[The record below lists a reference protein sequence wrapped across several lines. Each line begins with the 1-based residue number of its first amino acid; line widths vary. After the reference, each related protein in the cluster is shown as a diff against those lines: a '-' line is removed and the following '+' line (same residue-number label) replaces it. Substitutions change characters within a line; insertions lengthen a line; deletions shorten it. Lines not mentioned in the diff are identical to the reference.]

1 MATENEKKLEQQIKI
16 LSEERKKIEAD
27 ILALKAK
34 IETAEKTSVANLEKI
49 IKLETLRLDS
59 VEKEEEIRKKIEKID
74 KDTEKRTEKAQKAQD
89 NYITGQEN
97 QIDLSEQLQRQTNN
111 INDLFKDYEKTA
123 FKTEAIMSTMTEDAK
138 KNASEMGLT
147 VNISEKFGKHLQ
159 YVTTNMSQTTLLSR
173 EFKESLAE
181 TVDLASDVES
191 LEAAMVKS
199 SADAMKG
206 KASIVE
212 TDKTRENILV
222 KMYEVQN
229 GNNNLTAQEKQLQLD
244 ALSILLNKVDEMDKA
259 NEKIIEQNNS
269 MSALNDVSSKVGD
282 TMGGWIRKV
291 PGGDVIAKT
300 LAIDKTADT
309 VNKKMSTAFTSALGA
324 IKGKNSPAEA
334 FKDAGA
340 ALGSMISMAPKLMAG
355 LGLGLL
361 TGAVNFLM
369 GAFGAVDQ
377 EVSEIGKDFGY
388 TRKEASALRDTSI
401 DIAGEMGVVGV
412 NSKEVVKNIGM
423 VSDMMG
429 GLDIGA
435 QLASGNPAAKQLVKD
450 ATLLTEKFQM
460 SADEVK
466 SMQDLSSITGK
477 SMGELAGTAAKMGNG
492 LMTSKQAMKA
502 LAGVPKEVAVAFKGI
517 PSALA
522 AAAQKAKLLGHD
534 LKKVQ
539 DIGDGML
546 DIEQSL
552 EKEMEA
558 RVLTGKNLQL
568 DKARELAMNGD
579 IAGLQDELLKQAGGL
594 EDFTKMNRIQ
604 QKAMAEA
611 MGMSVEE
618 MTTMLTNADKLQK
631 LGVSQ
636 QRMDELQAK
645 SAEELRAMNKDGMNE
660 QMKAE
665 IERMAKEKESA
676 SIKEKMANIVQKL
689 QEKLSKLLTP
699 ILEMVHGMLDAAE
712 AGGGFES
719 IVDSV
724 GGIIKGIIP
733 IVKTLFGVLS
743 SLIGPVSSVLGFF
756 GGVEDKTKEITGG
769 VQDVGKAA
777 ESSEAGFG
785 GIAKSVMLIG
795 GLFAGKAAIGKGLSM
810 LKEKASEFGD
820 TIKEKVQDKI
830 KDAAGDMGKKLLGLG
845 GKKVKAPKTPKMP
858 GGKAAGGKGGGF
870 MDSLVEAFNK
880 MDAKKMLM
888 GAAALLVIAAA
899 LWVTAKAVQEF
910 MKVNWD
916 AMAKAGVALLGLA
929 GIAYL
934 MSKAS
939 TEMIKG
945 AAAMLI
951 LGVALG
957 VVGLALQTFMSVKW
971 EDMAKAGVALL
982 GLVGLAALI
991 GAFIAP
997 IMLGATALIV
1007 LSAGFLV
1014 FAAGM
1019 WVLSK
1024 AMEGFIPMMETLFSG
1039 INTIITTI
1047 GDAIVKIIEA
1057 VASGISQVID
1067 KLMGLTTLDGDNLL
1081 KIAAGITALG
1091 LALAGFGGGSGAGAI
1106 ADGIG
1111 SAIGGLLGGE
1121 SPLSQLQTIMKDIQ
1135 PEKLS
1140 GIAKAIVELSAA
1152 MTALSTTL
1160 QNVNFDKLEEV
1171 MSAVDKASGGGSKIG
1186 SIVSS
1191 IGSLFGGGDKEGE
1204 GGATAAPAK
1213 AGGGISTVGQST
1225 EAVGVGAA
1233 GGAGG
1238 VGGAGGG
1245 AAGGGLEQK
1254 MDQLISIIS
1263 SMASAPTIIQ
1273 IGDKTVEE
1281 INGKADFKKSYQI
1294 GTDNTYGRAL

>member
-1 MATENEKKLEQQIKI
+1 MASENEKKLEEQIKT
-16 LSEERKKIEAD
+16 LTTERKKIEAD
-27 ILALKAK
+27 ILTLKNQ
-34 IETAEKTSVANLEKI
+34 IEGTEKKSVANLEKI
-49 IKLETLRLDS
+49 IKLETLRLNS
-59 VEKEEEIRKKIEKID
+59 VEKEEEVRKKIEKID
-74 KDTEKRTEKAQKAQD
+74 KDTEKRTERAQKTQD
-89 NYITGQEN
+89 DYIQGKETEA
-97 QIDLSEQLQRQTNN
+97 DLAEQLQRQQIGINN
-111 INDLFKDYEKTA
+111 LFKDYEKTA
-123 FKTEAIMSTMTEDAK
+123 FKTEAIMSTMTKDAQ
-138 KNASEMGLT
+138 KNAAEMGLT

-159 YVTTNMSQTTLLSR
+159 YVTKNMSQTTILSQD
-173 EFKESLAE
+173 FKESLAE

-212 TDKTRENILV
+212 TDRTREAIMV

-229 GNNNLTAQEKQLQLD
+229 GNNNLTAEEKKLQMD

-259 NEKIIEQNNS
+259 NEKIIEQNDS
-269 MSALNDVSSKVGD
+269 MSALNDVSSRVGD

-291 PGGDVIAKT
+291 PGGDSISKV
-300 LAIDKTADT
+300 LAIDKTAEN

-361 TGAVNFLM
+361 TGAVNFLI
-369 GAFGAVDQ
+369 GAFNAVDQ
-377 EVSEIGKDFGY
+377 EVADIGKEFGY
-388 TRKEASALRDTSI
+388 SRKEASALRDTSI
-401 DIAGEMGVVGV
+401 DIAGEMGMVGI
-412 NSKEVVKNIGM
+412 NSKEVVKNIGT
-423 VSDMMG
+423 VSEMMG

-435 QLASGNPAAKQLVKD
+435 QLASGNPVAKQLVKD
-450 ATLLTEKFQM
+450 TTLLTEKFQM
-460 SADEVK
+460 SAEEVK
-466 SMQDLSSITGK
+466 SMHDLSAITGK
-477 SMGELAGTAAKMGNG
+477 SMGELAGTAAKMGGG

-517 PSALA
+517 PAQLA

-568 DKARELAMNGD
+568 DKARELALNGD

-604 QKAMAEA
+604 QKAMADA

-631 LGVSQ
+631 MGISQ
-636 QRMDELQAK
+636 QKMDEMQAMN
-645 SAEELRAMNKDGMNE
+645 AEELRKMNKDGMNE
-660 QMKAE
+660 QMKSE
-665 IERMAKEKESA
+665 IEKMAKEKESA
-676 SIKEKMANIVQKL
+676 AIKEKMANIVQKL

-719 IVDSV
+719 IIDSV
-724 GGIIKGIIP
+724 SGVIKGIIP
-733 IVKTLFGVLS
+733 IVKTLFGVIS
-743 SLIGPVSSVLGFF
+743 SLIGPVTSVLGFF
-756 GGVEDKTKEITGG
+756 GGIGEQTDAITGG
-769 VQDVGKAA
+769 VAEAGKAA
-777 ESSEAGFG
+777 ESSQAGFG
-785 GIAKSVMLIG
+785 GIAKSVMLVG
-795 GLFAGKAAIGKGLSM
+795 GLFAGKAAIGKGLDM
-810 LKEKASEFGD
+810 LKEKASDFGN

-845 GKKVKAPKTPKMP
+845 GKKIKAPKTPKMP
-858 GGKAAGGKGGGF
+858 DGKAAGGKGGGF
-870 MDSLVEAFNK
+870 MDSLVQAFNK
-880 MDAKKMLM
+880 IDGKKMIQ
-888 GAAALLVIAAA
+888 GAAALVILAAA
-899 LWVTAKAVQEF
+899 LWITAKAVQEF

-916 AMAKAGVALLGLA
+916 AMAKAGVALLGLV

-957 VVGLALQTFMSVKW
+957 IVGLALQTFMTVKW

-982 GLVGLAALI
+982 GLVGIAALI

-997 IMLGATALIV
+997 IMMGAAALIV

-1014 FAAGM
+1014 FSAGM
-1019 WVLSK
+1019 FVLSK
-1024 AMEGFIPMMETLFSG
+1024 AMEGFVPMMETLFTGISG
-1039 INTIITTI
+1039 IVTTI

-1057 VASGISQVID
+1057 VTAGISTVVD

-1111 SAIGGLLGGE
+1111 NAIGGLLGGE

-1140 GIAKAIVELSAA
+1140 GIAKAIVELSTA
-1152 MTALSTTL
+1152 MTMLSNTL

-1171 MSAVDKASGGGSKIG
+1171 MSAVDKAGGGGSKIG

-1191 IGSLFGGGDKEGE
+1191 IGSLFGGGGESE

-1213 AGGGISTVGQST
+1213 AGGGISTVGQT
-1225 EAVGVGAA
+1225 AEAVGVGGAGA
-1233 GGAGG
+1233 SGGAG
-1238 VGGAGGG
+1238 APGGG
-1245 AAGGGLEQK
+1245 GGGGLEQK

-1263 SMASAPTIIQ
+1263 SMASSPTIIQ

-1281 INGKADFKKSYQI
+1281 INGRADFKKAYQV
-1294 GTDNTYGRAL
+1294 GTDNTYGRSM

>member
-1 MATENEKKLEQQIKI
+1 MATENEKKLEEQIKS
-16 LSEERKKIEAD
+16 LSEERKKIEAA
-27 ILALKAK
+27 ILVLKNQ
-34 IETAEKTSVANLEKI
+34 IESTEKKSVANLERI

-74 KDTEKRTEKAQKAQD
+74 KDTEKRTEKAKKAQD
-89 NYITGQEN
+89 ETTKSFEGTG
-97 QIDLSEQLQRQTNN
+97 DLAS
-111 INDLFKDYEKTA
+111 DLEKAMKSVNSLMTD
-123 FKTEAIMSTMTEDAK
+123 FSKTSFRTQAILSTLPADAQ
-138 KNASEMGLT
+138 KNAANMGLT
-147 VNISEKFGKHLQ
+147 VNISEKFGKTIEKVKVHIQ
-159 YVTTNMSQTTLLSR
+159 QGGTYTES
-173 EFKESLAE
+173 FKDSLAE
-181 TVDLASDVES
+181 TVDLASDVEQM
-191 LEAAMVKS
+191 EAAMVKS

-206 KASIVE
+206 KASIVD
-212 TDKTRENILV
+212 TDRVREAILV
-222 KMYEVQN
+222 KMYEIEN
-229 GNNNLTAQEKQLQLD
+229 GSSDLTREEKKLQMD
-244 ALSILLNKVDEMDKA
+244 ALGVLMSKVDQMDVA
-259 NEKIIEQNNS
+259 NEKIKEQNDS
-269 MSALNDVSSKVGD
+269 MANLNQMSNRVGD
-282 TMGGWIRKV
+282 TMGGWVKRL
-291 PGGDVIAKT
+291 PGGDNISNA
-300 LAIDKTADT
+300 LGIDKTANNI
-309 VNKKMSTAFTSALGA
+309 NKKMSTAFTSALGA

-334 FKDAGA
+334 FKDAGS

-361 TGAVNFLM
+361 TGAVSFLM
-369 GAFGAVDQ
+369 GAFGEVDQ
-377 EVSEIGKDFGY
+377 QVSDIGKEFGY
-388 TRKEASALRDTSI
+388 SRKEAMGLRDASI

-412 NSKEVVKNIGM
+412 NSKEVVKNIGT
-423 VSDMMG
+423 VSEMMG

-435 QLASGNPAAKQLVKD
+435 QIAGGNAAAKQLVKD
-450 ATLLTEKFQM
+450 TTLLTEKFQM

-466 SMQDLSSITGK
+466 SMHDLSAITGK
-477 SMGELAGTAAKMGNG
+477 SMGELAGTAAKMGGG

-517 PSALA
+517 PAQLA

-568 DKARELAMNGD
+568 DKARELALNGD

-604 QKAMAEA
+604 QKAMADA

-636 QRMDELQAK
+636 QRMDELQSK
-645 SAEELRAMNKDGMNE
+645 NAEELKKIAGETADGAL
-660 QMKAE
+660 KAE

-712 AGGGFES
+712 AGGGFDDIVQS
-719 IVDSV
+719 ISGV
-724 GGIIKGIIP
+724 IKGIIP

-743 SLIGPVSSVLGFF
+743 SLIGPVTSVLGFF
-756 GGVEDKTKEITGG
+756 GGIGDKTEEITGG
-769 VQDVGKAA
+769 VADAGKAA
-777 ESSEAGFG
+777 EASQAGFG
-785 GIAKSVMLIG
+785 GIMKSVMLIG
-795 GLFAGKAAIGKGLSM
+795 GLFAGKAAIGKGLDM

-820 TIKEKVQDKI
+820 TVKEKVQDKI
-830 KDAAGDMGKKLLGLG
+830 KDAAGDMGKKLLGMG
-845 GKKVKAPKTPKMP
+845 GKKPKTPKAPKMP
-858 GGKAAGGKGGGF
+858 EGGGKKGGGF

-899 LWVTAKAVQEF
+899 LFVTAKAVQEF
-910 MKVNWD
+910 MKVDWA

-934 MSKAS
+934 MGKAS

-951 LGVALG
+951 LGAALY
-957 VVGLALQTFMSVKW
+957 VVGAALQLFGSIKW

-982 GLVGLAALI
+982 ALVGVAALLGSFAPLFLV
-991 GAFIAP
+991 GAGV
-997 IMLGATALIV
+997 LGVLGVALIV
-1007 LSAGFLV
+1007 FAG
-1014 FAAGM
+1014 AM
-1019 WVLSK
+1019 WVLGK
-1024 AMEGFIPMMETLFSG
+1024 AMSDVVPLMQAAFEGISSV
-1039 INTIITTI
+1039 ITSI
-1047 GDAIVKIIEA
+1047 GDAII
-1057 VASGISQVID
+1057 GIVNAIAGGIATVID
-1067 KLMGLTTLDGDNLL
+1067 KLMLVTNINPENLG
-1081 KIAAGITALG
+1081 KIASGITDLG
-1091 LALAGFGGGSGAGAI
+1091 MALAGFGGGSGAGAI
-1106 ADGIG
+1106 ADGLG
-1111 SAIGGLLGGE
+1111 SALGGLLGGE
-1121 SPLSQLQTIMKDIQ
+1121 GPLSQLQTIMKDIQ

-1140 GIAKAIVELSAA
+1140 GIAKAIVELSGA
-1152 MTALSTTL
+1152 MTMLSNTL

-1171 MSAVDKASGGGSKIG
+1171 MSAVDKASGGSKIG

-1191 IGSLFGGGDKEGE
+1191 IGSFFGGGGGDEK
-1204 GGATAAPAK
+1204 GGASASPAK
-1213 AGGGISTVGQST
+1213 AGGISTVGQT
-1225 EAVGVGAA
+1225 AETVA
-1233 GGAGG
+1233 
-1238 VGGAGGG
+1238 VGGAGGAAG
-1245 AAGGGLEQK
+1245 TSGAGGASAAGGGGGGLEGK

-1263 SMASAPTIIQ
+1263 SMASSPTIIQ

-1281 INGKADFKKSYQI
+1281 INGRGDFKKTYQI
-1294 GTDNTYGRAL
+1294 GTDNSYGRSM

>member
-1 MATENEKKLEQQIKI
+1 MASENEKKLEEQIKT
-16 LSEERKKIEAD
+16 LTTERKKIEAD
-27 ILALKAK
+27 ILALKNQ
-34 IETAEKTSVANLEKI
+34 IEGTEKKSVANLEKI
-49 IKLETLRLDS
+49 IKLETLRLNS
-59 VEKEEEIRKKIEKID
+59 VEKEEEVRKKIEKID
-74 KDTEKRTEKAQKAQD
+74 KDTEKRTERAQKTQD
-89 NYITGQEN
+89 DYIQGKETEA
-97 QIDLSEQLQRQTNN
+97 DLAEQLQRQQIGINN
-111 INDLFKDYEKTA
+111 LFKDYEKTA
-123 FKTEAIMSTMTEDAK
+123 FKTEAIMSTMTKDAQ
-138 KNASEMGLT
+138 KNAAEMGLT

-159 YVTTNMSQTTLLSR
+159 YVTKNMSQTTILSQD
-173 EFKESLAE
+173 FKESLAE

-212 TDKTRENILV
+212 TDRTREAIMV

-229 GNNNLTAQEKQLQLD
+229 GNNNLTAEEKKIQMD

-259 NEKIIEQNNS
+259 NEKIIEQNDS
-269 MSALNDVSSKVGD
+269 MSALNDVSSRVGD

-291 PGGDVIAKT
+291 PGGDAIAKT
-300 LAIDKTADT
+300 LAIDKTAEN

-361 TGAVNFLM
+361 TGAVNFLI
-369 GAFGAVDQ
+369 GAFNAVDQ
-377 EVSEIGKDFGY
+377 EVADIGKEFGY
-388 TRKEASALRDTSI
+388 SRKEASALRDTSI
-401 DIAGEMGVVGV
+401 DIAGEMGMVGI
-412 NSKEVVKNIGM
+412 NSKEVVKNIGT
-423 VSDMMG
+423 VSEMMG

-435 QLASGNPAAKQLVKD
+435 QLASGNPVAKQLVKD
-450 ATLLTEKFQM
+450 TTLLTEKFQM
-460 SADEVK
+460 SAEEVK
-466 SMQDLSSITGK
+466 SMHDLSAITGK
-477 SMGELAGTAAKMGNG
+477 SMGELAGTAAKMGGG

-517 PSALA
+517 PAQLA

-568 DKARELAMNGD
+568 DKARELALNGD

-604 QKAMAEA
+604 QKAMADA

-631 LGVSQ
+631 MGISQ
-636 QRMDELQAK
+636 QKMDEMQAMN
-645 SAEELRAMNKDGMNE
+645 AEELRKMNKDGMNE
-660 QMKAE
+660 QMKSE
-665 IERMAKEKESA
+665 IEKMAKEKESA
-676 SIKEKMANIVQKL
+676 AIKEKMANIVQKL

-733 IVKTLFGVLS
+733 IVKTLFGVIS
-743 SLIGPVSSVLGFF
+743 SLIGPVTSVLGFF
-756 GGVEDKTKEITGG
+756 GGIGEKTEEITGG
-769 VQDVGKAA
+769 VADAGKAA
-777 ESSEAGFG
+777 ESSQAGFG
-785 GIAKSVMLIG
+785 GIAKSVMLVG
-795 GLFAGKAAIGKGLSM
+795 GLFAGKAAIGKGLDM
-810 LKEKASEFGD
+810 LKEKASDFGN

-830 KDAAGDMGKKLLGLG
+830 KDAAGDMGKKLLGMG
-845 GKKVKAPKTPKMP
+845 GKKAKAPKMPKMP
-858 GGKAAGGKGGGF
+858 DGKAAGGKGGGF

-934 MSKAS
+934 LGKVK
-939 TEMIKG
+939 EDMIKG

-957 VVGLALQTFMSVKW
+957 VIGLALQLFMAVKW

-982 GLVGLAALI
+982 ALVGIAALI

-997 IMLGATALIV
+997 IMMGAAALIV
-1007 LSAGFLV
+1007 LSAGFLI

-1024 AMEGFIPMMETLFSG
+1024 AMEGFVPMMETLFTGISG
-1039 INTIITTI
+1039 IITTI

-1057 VASGISQVID
+1057 VTAGISTVVD

-1111 SAIGGLLGGE
+1111 NAIGGLLGGE

-1140 GIAKAIVELSAA
+1140 GIAKAIVELSTA
-1152 MTALSTTL
+1152 MTMLSNTL

-1171 MSAVDKASGGGSKIG
+1171 MSAVDKAGGGGSKIG

-1191 IGSLFGGGDKEGE
+1191 IGSLFGGGGESE

-1213 AGGGISTVGQST
+1213 AGGGISTVGQT
-1225 EAVGVGAA
+1225 AEAVGVGGAGA
-1233 GGAGG
+1233 TGGAG
-1238 VGGAGGG
+1238 APGGG
-1245 AAGGGLEQK
+1245 GGGGLEQK

-1263 SMASAPTIIQ
+1263 SMASSPTIIQ

-1281 INGKADFKKSYQI
+1281 INGRADFKKAYQI
-1294 GTDNTYGRAL
+1294 GTDNTYGRSM

>member
-1 MATENEKKLEQQIKI
+1 MATENEKKLEEQIKS
-16 LSEERKKIEAD
+16 LSEERKKIEAA
-27 ILALKAK
+27 ILALKNQ
-34 IETAEKTSVANLEKI
+34 IESTEKKSVANLEKI

-74 KDTEKRTEKAQKAQD
+74 KDTEKRTEKAKKAQD
-89 NYITGQEN
+89 EATKGFEGQS
-97 QIDLSEQLQRQTNN
+97 DYT
-111 INDLFKDYEKTA
+111 NDLQKSLKSVDSLMKDFSKTS
-123 FKTEAIMSTMTEDAK
+123 FKTQAILSTLPADTQ
-138 KNASEMGLT
+138 KNAANMGLT
-147 VNISEKFGKHLQ
+147 VNISEKFGKTIEKVKV
-159 YVTTNMSQTTLLSR
+159 YVQQTGTYTDDFKDSLS
-173 EFKESLAE
+173 E
-181 TVDLASDVES
+181 TVDLASDVEQM
-191 LEAAMVKS
+191 EAAMVKS

-212 TDKTRENILV
+212 TDRVREAILV
-222 KMYEVQN
+222 KMYEIEN
-229 GNNNLTAQEKQLQLD
+229 GSSNLTREEKKLQMD
-244 ALSILLNKVDEMDKA
+244 ALGVLMSKVDQMDVA
-259 NEKIIEQNNS
+259 NEKIKEQNDS
-269 MSALNDVSSKVGD
+269 MANLNQMSNKVGD
-282 TMGGWIRKV
+282 TMGGWVKRL
-291 PGGDVIAKT
+291 PGGDNISNA
-300 LAIDKTADT
+300 LGIDKTANNI
-309 VNKKMSTAFTSALGA
+309 NKKMSTAFTSALGA

-334 FKDAGA
+334 FKDAGS

-361 TGAVNFLM
+361 TGAVSFLM
-369 GAFGAVDQ
+369 GAFGEVDQ
-377 EVSEIGKDFGY
+377 QVSDIGKEFGY
-388 TRKEASALRDTSI
+388 SRKEAMGLRDTSI

-412 NSKEVVKNIGM
+412 NSKEVVKNIGT
-423 VSDMMG
+423 VSEMMG

-435 QLASGNPAAKQLVKD
+435 QLASGNAAAKQLVKD
-450 ATLLTEKFQM
+450 TTLLTEKFQM

-466 SMQDLSSITGK
+466 SMHDLSAITGK
-477 SMGELAGTAAKMGNG
+477 SMGELAGTAAKMGGG

-517 PSALA
+517 PAQLA

-568 DKARELAMNGD
+568 DKARELALNGD

-604 QKAMAEA
+604 QKAMADA

-636 QRMDELQAK
+636 QRMDELQSK
-645 SAEELRAMNKDGMNE
+645 NAEELKKIAGETADGAL
-660 QMKAE
+660 KAE

-676 SIKEKMANIVQKL
+676 SVKEKMANIVQKL

-712 AGGGFES
+712 AGGGFDEIIQS
-719 IVDSV
+719 ISGV
-724 GGIIKGIIP
+724 IKGIIP
-733 IVKTLFGVLS
+733 IMKTVFSVFS
-743 SLIGPVSSVLGFF
+743 SLIGPITSIFGFISNIGASTVQVKDAAGNLTGQVETVKSSF
-756 GGVEDKTKEITGG
+756 GGVLG
-769 VQDVGKAA
+769 VVTA
-777 ESSEAGFG
+777 
-785 GIAKSVMLIG
+785 IG
-795 GLFAGKAAIGKGLSM
+795 GLFAGKALLGKGLDM

-830 KDAAGDMGKKLLGLG
+830 KDAAGDMGKKLLGMG
-845 GKKVKAPKTPKMP
+845 GKKAKAPKTPKMP
-858 GGKAAGGKGGGF
+858 DGGGKKGGGF

-880 MDAKKMLM
+880 IDAKKMLM
-888 GAAALLVIAAA
+888 GAAAMVVLAAA
-899 LWVTAKAVQEF
+899 LWITAKAVQEF
-910 MKVNWD
+910 MKVDWA

-934 MSKAS
+934 MGKAS

-951 LGVALG
+951 LGAALY
-957 VVGLALQTFMSVKW
+957 VVGAALQLFGSIKW

-982 GLVGLAALI
+982 ALVGVAALL
-991 GAFIAP
+991 GSFAP
-997 IMLGATALIV
+997 L
-1007 LSAGFLV
+1007 FLV
-1014 FAAGM
+1014 GAGVLGVLGVALMVFAGAM
-1019 WVLSK
+1019 WVLGK
-1024 AMEGFIPMMETLFSG
+1024 AMSDVVPLMQAAFEG
-1039 INTIITTI
+1039 INSVITSI
-1047 GDAIVKIIEA
+1047 GDAII
-1057 VASGISQVID
+1057 GIVNAIAGGITTVID
-1067 KLMGLTTLDGDNLL
+1067 KLMLVTNINPDNLG
-1081 KIAAGITALG
+1081 KIASGITDLG
-1091 LALAGFGGGSGAGAI
+1091 MALAGFGGGSGAGAI
-1106 ADGIG
+1106 ADGLG
-1111 SAIGGLLGGE
+1111 NALGGLLGGE
-1121 SPLSQLQTIMKDIQ
+1121 GPLSQLQTIMKDIQ

-1152 MTALSTTL
+1152 MTALSNTL

-1171 MSAVDKASGGGSKIG
+1171 MSAVDKASGGSKIG

-1191 IGSLFGGGDKEGE
+1191 IGSFFGGGGE
-1204 GGATAAPAK
+1204 EKGGASASPAK
-1213 AGGGISTVGQST
+1213 AGGISTVGQT
-1225 EAVGVGAA
+1225 AETVAV
-1233 GGAGG
+1233 GG
-1238 VGGAGGG
+1238 VGGAAGTSGAGGAS
-1245 AAGGGLEQK
+1245 AAGGGGGGLEGK

-1263 SMASAPTIIQ
+1263 SMASSPTIIQ

-1281 INGKADFKKSYQI
+1281 INGRGDFKKTYQI
-1294 GTDNTYGRAL
+1294 GTDNSYGRSM

>member
-1 MATENEKKLEQQIKI
+1 MASENEKKLEEQIKT
-16 LSEERKKIEAD
+16 LTTERKKIEAD
-27 ILALKAK
+27 ILALKNQ
-34 IETAEKTSVANLEKI
+34 IEGTEKKSVANLEKI
-49 IKLETLRLDS
+49 IKLETLRLNS
-59 VEKEEEIRKKIEKID
+59 VEKEEEVRKKIEKID
-74 KDTEKRTEKAQKAQD
+74 KDTEKRTERAQKTQD
-89 NYITGQEN
+89 DYIQGKETEA
-97 QIDLSEQLQRQTNN
+97 DLAEQLQRQQIGINN
-111 INDLFKDYEKTA
+111 LFKDYEKTA
-123 FKTEAIMSTMTEDAK
+123 FKTEAIMSTMTKDAQ
-138 KNASEMGLT
+138 KNAAEMGLT

-159 YVTTNMSQTTLLSR
+159 YVTKNMSQTTILSHD
-173 EFKESLAE
+173 FKESLAE

-212 TDKTRENILV
+212 TDRTREAIMV

-229 GNNNLTAQEKQLQLD
+229 GNNNLTAEEKKLQMD

-269 MSALNDVSSKVGD
+269 MSALNDVSSRVGD

-291 PGGDVIAKT
+291 PGGDAIAKT
-300 LAIDKTADT
+300 LAIDKTAET

-361 TGAVNFLM
+361 TGAVNFLI
-369 GAFGAVDQ
+369 GAFNAVDQ
-377 EVSEIGKDFGY
+377 EVADIGKEFGY
-388 TRKEASALRDTSI
+388 SRKEASALRDTSI
-401 DIAGEMGVVGV
+401 DIAGEMGMVGI
-412 NSKEVVKNIGM
+412 NSKEVVKNIGT
-423 VSDMMG
+423 VSEMMG

-435 QLASGNPAAKQLVKD
+435 QLASGNPVAKQLVKD
-450 ATLLTEKFQM
+450 TTLLTEKFQM
-460 SADEVK
+460 SAEEVK
-466 SMQDLSSITGK
+466 SMHDLSAITGK
-477 SMGELAGTAAKMGNG
+477 SMGELAGTAAKMGGG

-517 PSALA
+517 PAQLA

-568 DKARELAMNGD
+568 DKARELALNGD

-604 QKAMAEA
+604 QKAMADA

-631 LGVSQ
+631 MGISQ
-636 QRMDELQAK
+636 QKMDEMQAMN
-645 SAEELRAMNKDGMNE
+645 AEELRKMNKDGMNE
-660 QMKAE
+660 AMKGE
-665 IERMAKEKESA
+665 IEKMAKEKESA
-676 SIKEKMANIVQKL
+676 AIKEKMANIVQKL

-719 IVDSV
+719 IIDSV
-724 GGIIKGIIP
+724 SGVIKGIIP
-733 IVKTLFGVLS
+733 IVKTLFGVIS
-743 SLIGPVSSVLGFF
+743 SLIGPVTSVLGFF
-756 GGVEDKTKEITGG
+756 GGIGEQTEAITGG
-769 VQDVGKAA
+769 VAEAGKAA
-777 ESSEAGFG
+777 ESSQAGFG
-785 GIAKSVMLIG
+785 GIAKSVMLVG
-795 GLFAGKAAIGKGLSM
+795 GLFAGKAAIGKGLDM
-810 LKEKASEFGD
+810 LKEKASDFGN

-845 GKKVKAPKTPKMP
+845 GKKIKAPKTPKMP
-858 GGKAAGGKGGGF
+858 DGKAAGGKGGGF
-870 MDSLVEAFNK
+870 MDSLVQAFNK
-880 MDAKKMLM
+880 IDGKKMIQ
-888 GAAALLVIAAA
+888 GAAALVILAAA
-899 LWVTAKAVQEF
+899 LWITAKAVQEF

-916 AMAKAGVALLGLA
+916 AMAKAGVALLGLV

-957 VVGLALQTFMSVKW
+957 IVGLALQTFMTVKW

-982 GLVGLAALI
+982 GLVGIAALI

-997 IMLGATALIV
+997 IMMGAAALIV

-1014 FAAGM
+1014 FSAGM
-1019 WVLSK
+1019 FVLSK
-1024 AMEGFIPMMETLFSG
+1024 AMEGFVPMMETLFTGISG
-1039 INTIITTI
+1039 IVTTI
-1047 GDAIVKIIEA
+1047 GDAIVKIIESVTA
-1057 VASGISQVID
+1057 GISTVVD
-1067 KLMGLTTLDGDNLL
+1067 KLMGLTTLNGDNLL
-1081 KIAAGITALG
+1081 KIAGGITALG
-1091 LALAGFGGGSGAGAI
+1091 AALAGFGGGSGIGAI
-1106 ADGIG
+1106 ADGLG
-1111 SAIGGLLGGE
+1111 GALGGLLGGE
-1121 SPLSQLQTIMKDIQ
+1121 GPLEQLQTVMKDIQ

-1152 MTALSTTL
+1152 MTTLSNTL

-1171 MSAVDKASGGGSKIG
+1171 MSAVDSAGGGGSKIG

-1191 IGSLFGGGDKEGE
+1191 IGSFFGGGESE

-1213 AGGGISTVGQST
+1213 AGGGISTVGQT
-1225 EAVGVGAA
+1225 AEAVGVGGAGA
-1233 GGAGG
+1233 TGGAG
-1238 VGGAGGG
+1238 ASGGG
-1245 AAGGGLEQK
+1245 GGGGLEQK

-1263 SMASAPTIIQ
+1263 SMASSPTIIQ

-1281 INGKADFKKSYQI
+1281 INGRADFKKAYQV
-1294 GTDNTYGRAL
+1294 GTDNTYGRSM

>member
-1 MATENEKKLEQQIKI
+1 MATENEKKLEEQIKS
-16 LSEERKKIEAD
+16 LSEERKKIEAA
-27 ILALKAK
+27 ILVLKNQ
-34 IETAEKTSVANLEKI
+34 IESTEKKSVANLERI

-74 KDTEKRTEKAQKAQD
+74 KDTEKRTEKAKKAQD
-89 NYITGQEN
+89 EATKGFEGQS
-97 QIDLSEQLQRQTNN
+97 DYT
-111 INDLFKDYEKTA
+111 NDLQKSLKSVDSLMKDFSKTS
-123 FKTEAIMSTMTEDAK
+123 FKTQAILSTLPADTQ
-138 KNASEMGLT
+138 KNAANMGLT
-147 VNISEKFGKHLQ
+147 VNISEKFGKTIEKVKV
-159 YVTTNMSQTTLLSR
+159 YVQQTGTYTDDFKDSLS
-173 EFKESLAE
+173 E
-181 TVDLASDVES
+181 TVDLASDVEQM
-191 LEAAMVKS
+191 EAAMVKS

-212 TDKTRENILV
+212 TDRVREAILV
-222 KMYEVQN
+222 KMYEIEN
-229 GNNNLTAQEKQLQLD
+229 GSSDLTREEKKLQMD
-244 ALSILLNKVDEMDKA
+244 ALGVLMSKVDQMDVA
-259 NEKIIEQNNS
+259 NEKIKEQNDS
-269 MSALNDVSSKVGD
+269 MANLNQMSNKVGD
-282 TMGGWIRKV
+282 TMGGWVKRL
-291 PGGDVIAKT
+291 PGGDNISNA
-300 LAIDKTADT
+300 LGIDKTANNI
-309 VNKKMSTAFTSALGA
+309 NKKMSTAFTSALGA

-334 FKDAGA
+334 FKDAGS

-361 TGAVNFLM
+361 TGAVSFLM
-369 GAFGAVDQ
+369 GAFGEVDQ
-377 EVSEIGKDFGY
+377 QVSDIGKEFGY
-388 TRKEASALRDTSI
+388 SRKEAMGLRDTSI

-412 NSKEVVKNIGM
+412 NSKEVVKNIGT
-423 VSDMMG
+423 VSEMMG

-435 QLASGNPAAKQLVKD
+435 QLASGNAAAKQLVKD
-450 ATLLTEKFQM
+450 TTLLTEKFQM

-466 SMQDLSSITGK
+466 SMHDLSAITGK
-477 SMGELAGTAAKMGNG
+477 SMGELAGTAAKMGGG

-517 PSALA
+517 PAQLA

-568 DKARELAMNGD
+568 DKARELALNGD

-604 QKAMAEA
+604 QKAMADA

-636 QRMDELQAK
+636 QRMDELQSK
-645 SAEELRAMNKDGMNE
+645 NAEELKKIAGETADGAL
-660 QMKAE
+660 KAE

-676 SIKEKMANIVQKL
+676 SVKEKMANIVQKL

-712 AGGGFES
+712 AGGGFDDIVES
-719 IVDSV
+719 ISGV
-724 GGIIKGIIP
+724 IKGIIP
-733 IVKTLFGVLS
+733 IMKTVFSVFS
-743 SLIGPVSSVLGFF
+743 SLIGPITSIFGFITNIGSSTVQVKDAAGNLTGQVETVKSSF
-756 GGVEDKTKEITGG
+756 GGVLG
-769 VQDVGKAA
+769 VVTA
-777 ESSEAGFG
+777 
-785 GIAKSVMLIG
+785 IG
-795 GLFAGKAAIGKGLSM
+795 GLFAGKALLGKGLDM

-820 TIKEKVQDKI
+820 TLKDKVADK
-830 KDAAGDMGKKLLGLG
+830 AGDMGKKFLGM
-845 GKKVKAPKTPKMP
+845 GKNAKGMKTPKAPKMP
-858 GGKAAGGKGGGF
+858 EGGGKKGGGF

-880 MDAKKMLM
+880 IDAKKMLM
-888 GAAALLVIAAA
+888 GAAALVVLAAA
-899 LWVTAKAVQEF
+899 LWITAKAVQEF
-910 MKVNWD
+910 MKVDWA

-929 GIAYL
+929 GVAYL
-934 MSKAS
+934 ISKV
-939 TEMIKG
+939 EKDMIKG

-951 LGVALG
+951 LGAALY
-957 VVGLALQTFMSVKW
+957 VIGLALQFFVKISW
-971 EDMAKAGVALL
+971 EDLAKAGVALL
-982 GLVGLAALI
+982 GLVGIAALLAYAAPLVI
-991 GAFIAP
+991 VGAQSI
-997 IMLGATALIV
+997 LI
-1007 LSAGFLV
+1007 LSAAFLV
-1014 FAAGM
+1014 FSVGM
-1019 WVLSK
+1019 YVLSK
-1024 AMEGFIPMMETLFSG
+1024 AMAGFVPMMETVFNG

-1057 VASGISQVID
+1057 VAGGISTVID
-1067 KLMGLTTLDGDNLL
+1067 KLMGLTTLNGDNLL

-1091 LALAGFGGGSGAGAI
+1091 IALAGFGGGSGAGAI

-1111 SAIGGLLGGE
+1111 NAIGGLLGGE

-1152 MTALSTTL
+1152 MTMLSNTL

-1171 MSAVDKASGGGSKIG
+1171 MSAVDKASGGSKIG

-1191 IGSLFGGGDKEGE
+1191 ISSLFGGGGE
-1204 GGATAAPAK
+1204 EKGGASASPAK
-1213 AGGGISTVGQST
+1213 AGGISTVGQT
-1225 EAVGVGAA
+1225 AETVAV

-1238 VGGAGGG
+1238 VAGTSGAGGAS
-1245 AAGGGLEQK
+1245 AAGGGGGGLEGK

-1263 SMASAPTIIQ
+1263 SMASSPTIIQ

-1281 INGKADFKKSYQI
+1281 INGRGDFKKTYQI
-1294 GTDNTYGRAL
+1294 GTDNSYGRSM

>member
-1 MATENEKKLEQQIKI
+1 MATDNEKKLEEQIKI
-16 LSEERKKIEAD
+16 LSEERKKIEND
-27 ILALKAK
+27 ILDLKRK
-34 IETAEKTSVANLEKI
+34 IESAEKTSVANLEKI
-49 IKLETLRLDS
+49 IKLETLRLNS
-59 VEKEEEIRKKIEKID
+59 VEKEEEVRKKIEKID
-74 KDTEKRTEKAQKAQD
+74 KDTEKRTERAQKTQEEYTA
-89 NYITGQEN
+89 GQED
-97 QIDLSEQLQRQTNN
+97 QVDLSKELQKQTDN

-123 FKTEAIMSTMTEDAK
+123 FKTQAILSTMTEDAK
-138 KNASEMGLT
+138 KNAAEMGLT
-147 VNISEKFGKHLQ
+147 VDISEKFGKHLQ
-159 YVTTNMSQTTLLSR
+159 YVTTNMSKTTILSR
-173 EFKESLAE
+173 EFKDSLSE

-199 SADAMKG
+199 SADALKG

-212 TDKTRENILV
+212 TDRTREAIMV

-229 GNNNLTAQEKQLQLD
+229 GNNGLTAEQKKIEMD
-244 ALSILLNKVDEMDKA
+244 ALAILLNKVDEMDKA

-291 PGGDVIAKT
+291 PGGDNISKV
-300 LAIDKTADT
+300 LAIDKTAEN
-309 VNKKMSTAFTSALGA
+309 VNKKMSKAFTSALGA

-361 TGAVNFLM
+361 TGAVNFLI
-369 GAFGAVDQ
+369 GAFNAVDQ
-377 EVSEIGKDFGY
+377 EVADIGKEFGY
-388 TRKEASALRDTSI
+388 SRKEASALRDTSI
-401 DIAGEMGVVGV
+401 DIAGEMGMVGI
-412 NSKEVVKNIGM
+412 NSKEVVKNIGT
-423 VSDMMG
+423 VSEMMG

-435 QLASGNPAAKQLVKD
+435 QLASGNPVAKQLVKD
-450 ATLLTEKFQM
+450 TTLLTEKFQM
-460 SADEVK
+460 SAEEVK
-466 SMQDLSSITGK
+466 SMHDLSAITGK
-477 SMGELAGTAAKMGNG
+477 SMGELAGTAAKMGGG

-517 PSALA
+517 PAQLA

-568 DKARELAMNGD
+568 DKARELALNGD

-604 QKAMAEA
+604 QKAMADA

-631 LGVSQ
+631 MGISQ
-636 QRMDELQAK
+636 QKMDEMQAMN
-645 SAEELRAMNKDGMNE
+645 AEELRKMNKDGMNE
-660 QMKAE
+660 AMKGE
-665 IERMAKEKESA
+665 IEKMAKEKESA
-676 SIKEKMANIVQKL
+676 AIKEKMANIVQKL

-712 AGGGFES
+712 AGGGFDS
-719 IVDSV
+719 ILNSV
-724 GGIIKGIIP
+724 SGVIKGIIP
-733 IVKTLFGVLS
+733 IVKTLFGVVS
-743 SLIGPVSSVLGFF
+743 SLIGPVTSVLGFF
-756 GGVEDKTKEITGG
+756 GGIGEQTEAITGG
-769 VQDVGKAA
+769 VADAGKAA
-777 ESSEAGFG
+777 ESSQAGFG
-785 GIAKSVMLIG
+785 GILKAVTLIG
-795 GLFAGKAAIGKGLSM
+795 GAFAGKALLGKGLDIM
-810 LKEKASEFGD
+810 KEKASELGD
-820 TIKEKVQDKI
+820 TLKEKVADK
-830 KDAAGDMGKKLLGLG
+830 AGDLGKKFLGM
-845 GKKVKAPKTPKMP
+845 GKKVKAPKMPKMP
-858 GGKAAGGKGGGF
+858 DGKAAGGKGGGF

-934 MSKAS
+934 LGKAK
-939 TEMIKG
+939 EDMIKG
-945 AAAMLI
+945 AQAMLI

-957 VVGLALQTFMSVKW
+957 VVGLALQLFLAVGW
-971 EDMAKAGVALL
+971 EDLAKAGVALL
-982 GLVGLAALI
+982 GLVGIAALI
-991 GAFIAP
+991 GAFIVP
-997 IMLGATALIV
+997 IELGAAVLIT
-1007 LSAGFLV
+1007 LAAAFLI

-1024 AMEGFIPMMETLFSG
+1024 AMEGFVPMMETLFTGISG
-1039 INTIITTI
+1039 IITTI

-1057 VASGISQVID
+1057 VTAGISTVVD

-1111 SAIGGLLGGE
+1111 NAIGGLLGGE

-1140 GIAKAIVELSAA
+1140 GIAKAIVELSTA
-1152 MTALSTTL
+1152 MTMLSNTL

-1171 MSAVDKASGGGSKIG
+1171 MSAVDKAGGGGSKIG

-1191 IGSLFGGGDKEGE
+1191 IGSLFGGGGESE

-1213 AGGGISTVGQST
+1213 AGGGISTVGQT
-1225 EAVGVGAA
+1225 AEAVGVGGAGA
-1233 GGAGG
+1233 TGGAG
-1238 VGGAGGG
+1238 APGGG
-1245 AAGGGLEQK
+1245 GGGGLEQK

-1263 SMASAPTIIQ
+1263 SMASSPTIIQ

-1281 INGKADFKKSYQI
+1281 INGRADFKKAYQV
-1294 GTDNTYGRAL
+1294 GTDNTYGRSM

>member
-1 MATENEKKLEQQIKI
+1 MASENEKKLEEQIKS
-16 LSEERKKIEAD
+16 LSEERKKIEAA
-27 ILALKAK
+27 ILVLKNQ
-34 IETAEKTSVANLEKI
+34 IESTEKKSVANLEKI

-74 KDTEKRTEKAQKAQD
+74 KDTEKRTEKAKKSQD
-89 NYITGQEN
+89 DTTKGLEGQVDLTKKYTQEMATGR
-97 QIDLSEQLQRQTNN
+97 DLL
-111 INDLFKDYEKTA
+111 NDFSKTS
-123 FKTEAIMSTMTEDAK
+123 FKTQAILSTLPESAK
-138 KNASEMGLT
+138 QNAANMGLT
-147 VNISEKFGKHLQ
+147 VNIAEKFVKHLEKGGVGTRDLAT
-159 YVTTNMSQTTLLSR
+159 YSAD
-173 EFKESLAE
+173 FKHELAE
-181 TVDLASDVES
+181 TVDLASDVEQ
-191 LEAAMVKS
+191 LESAMVRS
-199 SADAMKG
+199 SADAAKG
-206 KASIVE
+206 KASIVD
-212 TDKTRENILV
+212 TDKTREALLV
-222 KMYEVQN
+222 RMYEIEH
-229 GNNNLTAQEKQLQLD
+229 GNNSLTREEKKLQLD
-244 ALSILLNKVDEMDKA
+244 ALGILLKKVDQLDVV
-259 NEKIIEQNNS
+259 NEKIKEQND
-269 MSALNDVSSKVGD
+269 SAAKLNTMSSKVGD

-291 PGGDVIAKT
+291 PGGDNIAKIIN
-300 LAIDKTADT
+300 IDKTADN

-334 FKDAGA
+334 FKDAGS

-361 TGAVNFLM
+361 TGAFNFLV
-369 GAFGAVDQ
+369 GAFSEVDQ
-377 EVSEIGKDFGY
+377 QVADIGKDFGY
-388 TRKEASALRDTSI
+388 TRKEASALRDTSV
-401 DIAGEMGVVGV
+401 DIAAEMGVVGV
-412 NSKEVVKNIGM
+412 NSKEVVKNIST

-435 QLASGNPAAKQLVKD
+435 QLASGNAAAKQLVKD
-450 ATLLTEKFQM
+450 TTLLTEKFQM
-460 SADEVK
+460 SSEEVK
-466 SMQDLSSITGK
+466 SMHDLSALTGK

-492 LMTSKQAMKA
+492 IMTSKQAMKA
-502 LAGVPKEVAVAFKGI
+502 LASVPKEVAVAFKGI

-558 RVLTGKNLQL
+558 RALTGKDLNL
-568 DKARELAMNGD
+568 DAARMLALNGD

-594 EDFTKMNRIQ
+594 GEFQKMNRLQ
-604 QKAMAEA
+604 QKAMADA
-611 MGMSVEE
+611 MGMSVDE
-618 MTTMLTNADKLQK
+618 MTTMLVNADKLQK

-636 QRMDELQAK
+636 KKLDELQAK
-645 SAEELRAMNKDGMNE
+645 SAEELRAMNKEGMNE
-660 QMKAE
+660 AMKGE
-665 IERMAKEKESA
+665 IEKMAKEKESA
-676 SIKEKMANIVQKL
+676 AIKERMANIVQKL
-689 QEKLSKLLTP
+689 QEKLSKLLSP

-712 AGGGFES
+712 AGGSFDS
-719 IVDSV
+719 IVESV
-724 GGIIKGIIP
+724 SGVIKGIIP

-756 GGVEDKTKEITGG
+756 GGVEEKTKDITGG
-769 VQDVGKAA
+769 VSEAGKAA
-777 ESSEAGFG
+777 ESSQAGFG
-785 GIAKSVMLIG
+785 GILKSVTLIG
-795 GLFAGKAAIGKGLSM
+795 GLFAGKAAIGKGLDM
-810 LKEKASEFGD
+810 LKEKASDFGN

-845 GKKVKAPKTPKMP
+845 GKKAKAPKTPKMP

-880 MDAKKMLM
+880 IDAKKMLM
-888 GAAALLVIAAA
+888 GAAALVVLAAA
-899 LWVTAKAVQEF
+899 LWITAKAVQEF
-910 MKVNWD
+910 MKVDWD

-951 LGVALG
+951 LGAALY
-957 VVGLALQTFMSVKW
+957 VIGLALQLFMSVKW

-982 GLVGLAALI
+982 ALVGVAALL
-991 GAFIAP
+991 GSFAP
-997 IMLGATALIV
+997 IFLVGAGVLAVLGIALIV
-1007 LSAGFLV
+1007 FAG
-1014 FAAGM
+1014 AM
-1019 WVLSK
+1019 WVLGK
-1024 AMEGFIPMMETLFSG
+1024 AMKEVVPLMQVAFEG
-1039 INTIITTI
+1039 INSIITTI

-1057 VASGISQVID
+1057 VAGGISTVID
-1067 KLMGLTTLDGDNLL
+1067 KLMGLTTLDGDNLM
-1081 KIAAGITALG
+1081 KIAGGITALG

-1111 SAIGGLLGGE
+1111 NAIGGLLGGE

-1140 GIAKAIVELSAA
+1140 GIAKAIVELSGA
-1152 MTALSTTL
+1152 MTMLSNTL

-1171 MSAVDKASGGGSKIG
+1171 MSAVDKASGGSKIG

-1191 IGSLFGGGDKEGE
+1191 IGSLFGGGDEAK
-1204 GGATAAPAK
+1204 AAPAT
-1213 AGGGISTVGQST
+1213 AGGMKTEGQTTGGIGVAAPGGGGGTGLGQP
-1225 EAVGVGAA
+1225 G

-1238 VGGAGGG
+1238 DNA
-1245 AAGGGLEQK
+1245 GLEKK

-1263 SMASAPTIIQ
+1263 SMASTPTIIK

-1281 INGKADFKKSYQI
+1281 INSKSDFKKAYQI
-1294 GTDNTYGRAL
+1294 GIDNSYGKALQ

>member
-1 MATENEKKLEQQIKI
+1 MATDNEKKLEEQIRA
-16 LSEERKKIEAD
+16 LSEERKKIETA
-27 ILALKAK
+27 ILDLKTK
-34 IETAEKTSVANLEKI
+34 IESTEKKSVANLEKI

-89 NYITGQEN
+89 ETRKGLDGQVSLVDDYSKN
-97 QIDLSEQLQRQTNN
+97 LATIGYLMKDFSKTSFQTQAILSTLP
-111 INDLFKDYEKTA
+111 A
-123 FKTEAIMSTMTEDAK
+123 DAQ
-138 KNASEMGLT
+138 KNAANMGLT
-147 VNISEKFGKHLQ
+147 VNIAEKFGK
-159 YVTTNMSQTTLLSR
+159 TLETVKVHIQQGGTYTEDFADSLSD
-173 EFKESLAE
+173 
-181 TVDLASDVES
+181 TVDLASDVEKM
-191 LEAAMVKS
+191 EAAMVKS

-206 KASIVE
+206 KASIVDTE
-212 TDKTRENILV
+212 KTREAILV
-222 KMYEVQN
+222 KMYEIEN
-229 GNNNLTAQEKQLQLD
+229 SNSSLTREEKKLQMD
-244 ALSILLNKVDEMDKA
+244 ALGVLLEKVNKMGTV
-259 NEKIIEQNNS
+259 NEKIKEQNDS
-269 MSALNDVSSKVGD
+269 MATLNTMSSKVGD
-282 TMGGWIRKV
+282 TMGGWIKKV
-291 PGGDVIAKT
+291 PGGDNIAKIIN
-300 LAIDKTADT
+300 IDKTADN

-334 FKDAGA
+334 FKDAGS

-361 TGAVNFLM
+361 TGAVNFLV
-369 GAFGAVDQ
+369 GAFSAVDEQ
-377 EVSEIGKDFGY
+377 VSEIGKDFGY
-388 TRKEASALRDTSI
+388 TRKEASALRDTSV

-460 SADEVK
+460 SKEEVE
-466 SMQDLSSITGK
+466 SMHTLSSITGK
-477 SMGELAGTAAKMGNG
+477 SMGELAGTAAKMGGG

-502 LAGVPKEVAVAFKGI
+502 LASVPKEVAVAFKGI
-517 PSALA
+517 PAQLA

-568 DKARELAMNGD
+568 DKARELALNGD

-604 QKAMAEA
+604 QKAMADA

-631 LGVSQ
+631 LGISQ
-636 QRMDELQAK
+636 QRMDELQSK
-645 SAEELRAMNKDGMNE
+645 NAEELKKIAGETADGAL
-660 QMKAE
+660 KAE
-665 IERMAKEKESA
+665 IEKMAKEKESA
-676 SIKEKMANIVQKL
+676 AIKERMANIVQKL
-689 QEKLSKLLTP
+689 QEKLSKLLSP
-699 ILEMVHGMLDAAE
+699 ILEMVHGMLDAAD
-712 AGGGFES
+712 AGGDFDNIVES
-719 IVDSV
+719 VSGV
-724 GGIIKGIIP
+724 IKGIIP

-756 GGVEDKTKEITGG
+756 GGVEDKTKDITGG
-769 VQDVGKAA
+769 VTEAGKAA
-777 ESSEAGFG
+777 ESSQAGFG
-785 GIAKSVMLIG
+785 GILKSVTLIG
-795 GLFAGKAAIGKGLSM
+795 GLFAGKAAIGKGIDM
-810 LKEKASEFGD
+810 LKEKASDFGD

-845 GKKVKAPKTPKMP
+845 GKKGKAPKTPKMP

-870 MDSLVEAFNK
+870 LDTLVEAFNK
-880 MDAKKMLM
+880 MDAKKMLA
-888 GAAALLVIAAA
+888 GAAALLIIAAA

-910 MKVNWD
+910 MKVDWA
-916 AMAKAGVALLGLA
+916 AMAKAGVALLALA

-934 MSKAS
+934 MGKAS

-945 AAAMLI
+945 AVAMLI
-951 LGVALG
+951 LGAALY
-957 VVGLALQTFMSVKW
+957 VIGLALQFFTKISW
-971 EDMAKAGVALL
+971 EDMAKAGIALLALVGIAALL
-982 GLVGLAALI
+982 GTFAPLFVVGAAVLAI
-991 GAFIAP
+991 
-997 IMLGATALIV
+997 LGLALIV
-1007 LSAGFLV
+1007 FAG
-1014 FAAGM
+1014 AM
-1019 WVLSK
+1019 WVLGK
-1024 AMEGFIPMMETLFSG
+1024 AMKEVVPLMQVAFEG
-1039 INTIITTI
+1039 INSIITTI

-1057 VASGISQVID
+1057 VAGGITQVID

-1081 KIAAGITALG
+1081 KIAGGITALG

-1152 MTALSTTL
+1152 MTALSNTL

-1171 MSAVDKASGGGSKIG
+1171 MSAVDKASGGSKIG

-1191 IGSLFGGGDKEGE
+1191 IGSLFGGGGE
-1204 GGATAAPAK
+1204 EKGGASAAPAK
-1213 AGGGISTVGQST
+1213 AGGISTVGQTT
-1225 EAVGVGAA
+1225 ESVGT

-1238 VGGAGGG
+1238 AAASGGAAGATAGGG
-1245 AAGGGLEQK
+1245 GGGLEQK

-1263 SMASAPTIIQ
+1263 SMASTPTIIQ

-1281 INGKADFKKSYQI
+1281 INGKGDFKKTYQI
-1294 GTDNTYGRAL
+1294 GTDNTYGRSM

>member
-1 MATENEKKLEQQIKI
+1 LI
-16 LSEERKKIEAD
+16 
-27 ILALKAK
+27 
-34 IETAEKTSVANLEKI
+34 
-49 IKLETLRLDS
+49 
-59 VEKEEEIRKKIEKID
+59 
-74 KDTEKRTEKAQKAQD
+74 
-89 NYITGQEN
+89 
-97 QIDLSEQLQRQTNN
+97 
-111 INDLFKDYEKTA
+111 
-123 FKTEAIMSTMTEDAK
+123 
-138 KNASEMGLT
+138 
-147 VNISEKFGKHLQ
+147 
-159 YVTTNMSQTTLLSR
+159 
-173 EFKESLAE
+173 
-181 TVDLASDVES
+181 
-191 LEAAMVKS
+191 
-199 SADAMKG
+199 
-206 KASIVE
+206 
-212 TDKTRENILV
+212 
-222 KMYEVQN
+222 
-229 GNNNLTAQEKQLQLD
+229 
-244 ALSILLNKVDEMDKA
+244 
-259 NEKIIEQNNS
+259 
-269 MSALNDVSSKVGD
+269 
-282 TMGGWIRKV
+282 
-291 PGGDVIAKT
+291 
-300 LAIDKTADT
+300 
-309 VNKKMSTAFTSALGA
+309 
-324 IKGKNSPAEA
+324 
-334 FKDAGA
+334 
-340 ALGSMISMAPKLMAG
+340 
-355 LGLGLL
+355 
-361 TGAVNFLM
+361 
-369 GAFGAVDQ
+369 GAFNAVDQ
-377 EVSEIGKDFGY
+377 EVADIGKEFGY
-388 TRKEASALRDTSI
+388 SRKEASALRDTSI
-401 DIAGEMGVVGV
+401 DIAGEMGMVGI
-412 NSKEVVKNIGM
+412 NSKEVVKNIGT
-423 VSDMMG
+423 VSEMMG

-435 QLASGNPAAKQLVKD
+435 QLASGNPVAKQLVKD
-450 ATLLTEKFQM
+450 TTLLTEKFQM
-460 SADEVK
+460 SAEEVK
-466 SMQDLSSITGK
+466 SMHDLSAITGK
-477 SMGELAGTAAKMGNG
+477 SMGELAGTAAKMGGG

-517 PSALA
+517 PAQLA

-568 DKARELAMNGD
+568 DKARELALNGD

-604 QKAMAEA
+604 QKAMADA

-631 LGVSQ
+631 MGISQ
-636 QRMDELQAK
+636 QKMDEMQAMN
-645 SAEELRAMNKDGMNE
+645 AEELRKMNKDGMNE
-660 QMKAE
+660 QMKSE
-665 IERMAKEKESA
+665 IEKMAKEKESA
-676 SIKEKMANIVQKL
+676 AIKEKMANIVQKL

-733 IVKTLFGVLS
+733 IVKTLFGVIS
-743 SLIGPVSSVLGFF
+743 SLIGPVTSVLGFF
-756 GGVEDKTKEITGG
+756 GGIGEKTEEITGG
-769 VQDVGKAA
+769 VADAGKAA
-777 ESSEAGFG
+777 ESSQAGFG
-785 GIAKSVMLIG
+785 GIAKSVMLVG
-795 GLFAGKAAIGKGLSM
+795 GLFAGKAAIGKGLDM
-810 LKEKASEFGD
+810 LKEKASDFGN

-830 KDAAGDMGKKLLGLG
+830 KDAAGDMGKKLLGMG
-845 GKKVKAPKTPKMP
+845 GKKAKAPKMPKMP
-858 GGKAAGGKGGGF
+858 DGKAAGGKGGGF

-934 MSKAS
+934 LGKVK
-939 TEMIKG
+939 EDMIKG

-957 VVGLALQTFMSVKW
+957 VIGLALQLFMAVKW

-982 GLVGLAALI
+982 ALVGIAALI

-997 IMLGATALIV
+997 IMMGAAALIV
-1007 LSAGFLV
+1007 LSAGFLI

-1024 AMEGFIPMMETLFSG
+1024 AMEGFVPMMETLFTGISG
-1039 INTIITTI
+1039 IITTI

-1057 VASGISQVID
+1057 VTAGISTVVD

-1111 SAIGGLLGGE
+1111 NAIGGLLGGE

-1140 GIAKAIVELSAA
+1140 GIAKAIVELSTA
-1152 MTALSTTL
+1152 MTMLSNTL

-1171 MSAVDKASGGGSKIG
+1171 MSAVDKAGGGGSKIG

-1191 IGSLFGGGDKEGE
+1191 IGSLFGGGGESE

-1213 AGGGISTVGQST
+1213 AGGGISTVGQT
-1225 EAVGVGAA
+1225 AEAVGVGGAGA
-1233 GGAGG
+1233 TGGAG
-1238 VGGAGGG
+1238 APGGG
-1245 AAGGGLEQK
+1245 GGGGLEQK

-1263 SMASAPTIIQ
+1263 SMASSPTIIQ

-1281 INGKADFKKSYQI
+1281 INGRADFKKAYQI
-1294 GTDNTYGRAL
+1294 GTDNTYGRSM

>member
-1 MATENEKKLEQQIKI
+1 MATDNEKKLEEQIKI
-16 LSEERKKIEAD
+16 LSEERKKIEND
-27 ILALKAK
+27 ILDLKRK
-34 IETAEKTSVANLEKI
+34 IESAEKTSVANLEKI
-49 IKLETLRLDS
+49 LKLETLRLDS
-59 VEKEEEIRKKIEKID
+59 VEKEEEVRKKIEKID
-74 KDTEKRTEKAQKAQD
+74 KDTEKRTERAQKAQED
-89 NYITGQEN
+89 YIQGEETKD
-97 QIDLSEQLQRQTNN
+97 DLTEKIQRQQRE
-111 INDLFKDYEKTA
+111 INRLFKDYEKSA
-123 FKTEAIMSTMTEDAK
+123 FKTEAIMSTMTEDAR
-138 KNASEMGLT
+138 KNAAEMGLT

-159 YVTTNMSQTTLLSR
+159 YVTTNMSKTTLLSGD
-173 EFKESLAE
+173 FKDSLAE
-181 TVDLASDVES
+181 TVDLASDVEA
-191 LEAAMVKS
+191 LETAMVKS
-199 SADAMKG
+199 SADALKG
-206 KASIVE
+206 KATIVE
-212 TDKTRENILV
+212 TDRTREAIMV

-229 GNNNLTAQEKQLQLD
+229 GNNNLTVEEKKIQMD
-244 ALSILLNKVDEMDKA
+244 ALAILLDKVDQMDKA
-259 NEKIIEQNNS
+259 NEKIIEQNDS
-269 MSALNDVSSKVGD
+269 MSALNDVSSRVGD

-291 PGGDVIAKT
+291 PGGDAIAKT
-300 LAIDKTADT
+300 LAIDKTAEN

-361 TGAVNFLM
+361 TGAVNFLL
-369 GAFGAVDQ
+369 GAFNAVDQ
-377 EVSEIGKDFGY
+377 EVSEIGKEFGY
-388 TRKEASALRDTSI
+388 SRKEASALRDTSI
-401 DIAGEMGVVGV
+401 DIAGEMGMVGI

-460 SADEVK
+460 SKEEVE
-466 SMQDLSSITGK
+466 SMHTLSSITGK
-477 SMGELAGTAAKMGNG
+477 SMGELAGTAAKMGGG

-517 PSALA
+517 PAQLA

-568 DKARELAMNGD
+568 DKARELALNGD

-604 QKAMAEA
+604 QKAMADA

-636 QRMDELQAK
+636 KTMDDLHAK
-645 SAEELRAMNKDGMNE
+645 SAEELRNMSKEGMNE
-660 QMKAE
+660 AMKGE

-676 SIKEKMANIVQKL
+676 AIKEKMANIVQKL

-712 AGGGFES
+712 AGGGFDS
-719 IVDSV
+719 ILNSV
-724 GGIIKGIIP
+724 SGVIKGIIP
-733 IVKTLFGVLS
+733 IVKTLFGVVS
-743 SLIGPVSSVLGFF
+743 SLIGPVTSVLGFF
-756 GGVEDKTKEITGG
+756 GGIGEQTEAITGG
-769 VQDVGKAA
+769 VAEAGKAA
-777 ESSEAGFG
+777 ESSQAGFG
-785 GIAKSVMLIG
+785 GILKAVTLIG
-795 GLFAGKAAIGKGLSM
+795 GAFAGKALLGKGLDIM
-810 LKEKASEFGD
+810 KEKASELGD
-820 TIKEKVQDKI
+820 TLKEKVADK
-830 KDAAGDMGKKLLGLG
+830 AGDLGKKFLGM
-845 GKKVKAPKTPKMP
+845 GKKVKAPKMPKMP
-858 GGKAAGGKGGGF
+858 DAKAAGGKGGGF

-910 MKVNWD
+910 MKVNWE

-934 MSKAS
+934 LGKVK
-939 TEMIKG
+939 EDMIKG

-957 VVGLALQTFMSVKW
+957 VVGLALQLFMAVGW
-971 EDMAKAGVALL
+971 EDLAKAGVSLL
-982 GLVGLAALI
+982 GLVGIAALI
-991 GAFIAP
+991 GAFIVP
-997 IMLGATALIV
+997 ITAGASALIT
-1007 LSAGFLV
+1007 LSAAFLI

-1024 AMEGFIPMMETLFSG
+1024 AMEGFVPMVETLFTG
-1039 INTIITTI
+1039 INTILTTI
-1047 GDAIVKIIEA
+1047 GDAIVKIINA
-1057 VASGISQVID
+1057 VVGGISTVID
-1067 KLMGLTTLDGDNLL
+1067 KLMGLTTLDGDNLI
-1081 KIAAGITALG
+1081 KIADGISELG
-1091 LALAGFGGGSGAGAI
+1091 MALAGFGGGSGIGAI
-1106 ADGIG
+1106 ADGLG
-1111 SAIGGLLGGE
+1111 GAIGGLLGGE
-1121 SPLSQLQTIMKDIQ
+1121 GPLEQLQTVMKDIQ

-1140 GIAKAIVELSAA
+1140 GIAKAIVELSTA
-1152 MTALSTTL
+1152 MTTLSNTL
-1160 QNVNFDKLEEV
+1160 QSVNFDKLEDV
-1171 MSAVDKASGGGSKIG
+1171 MSAVDSAGGGGSKIG

-1191 IGSLFGGGDKEGE
+1191 ISSLFGGGEKEGE
-1204 GGATAAPAK
+1204 SGGATAAPAK
-1213 AGGGISTVGQST
+1213 AGGGISTVGQT
-1225 EAVGVGAA
+1225 AEAVGVGSAGA
-1233 GGAGG
+1233 TGGAG
-1238 VGGAGGG
+1238 APGGG
-1245 AAGGGLEQK
+1245 GGGGLEQK

-1263 SMASAPTIIQ
+1263 SMASSPTIIQ

-1281 INGKADFKKSYQI
+1281 INGRADFKKAYQI
-1294 GTDNTYGRAL
+1294 GTDNTYCRSM